1 MSRIRSSTTATIAR
15 PRNRRTALAAAA
27 IGILGVSGGAMADLI
42 EFVPTPE
49 GGFVQVNGTEGADLI
64 AMGNLC
70 DGSILV
76 LRLSGWTLTAGTID
90 AASAAMFPV
99 VVLAG
104 GGHDVIDTSA
114 VTSVGLEIDAGA
126 GNDVVFAGPMSDLI
140 RGGAGD
146 DIVYGGDGPDFI
158 FGGPG
163 FRDQLFGEAG
173 DDNISDEDG
182 VLAARGGS
190 GNDSI
195 SILFSTA
202 WDNNSNPL
210 DLRKAINQ
218 ISGGAGDDFIT
229 IGNPG
234 TPIQFT
240 INGDVVGST
249 TDTGI
254 DFVDIFG
261 DVDAASTFPN
271 VEFVTYFLFS
281 EY

>member
-90 AASAAMFPV
+90 GASAAMFPV

-210 DLRKAINQ
+210 DLRKSINQ